1 MTLSGKRIIVGV
13 GGGIAAF
20 KAVMLV
26 RELSARGAELRVVM
40 TKSAARFVGPVT
52 FTGITGR
59 APVIDLWDPGYAGEV
74 HVELSAWADALVVAP
89 ATANLLA
96 RAASGMADDAL
107 LATLSCMEAPV
118 LYAPAMHQRM
128 WKAGGTQ
135 RAIALLAKD
144 GAAFVGPVQGKL
156 ASGEQGMGRMSE
168 PQEIADALEQLLA
181 TGRDLAG
188 LKLLI
193 SAGPT
198 QEEIDPVRFLSNR
211 SSGQMGYALAERALA
226 RGAEVIL
233 VSGPVSLPAPRGA
246 QLVSVRSA
254 LEMHGAILPRST
266 QVDAIVMTAAVADYR
281 PAQSSQQ
288 KLKKQDQLTLT
299 LIKNPD
305 ILAELG
311 AARAGK
317 KPALIGFALET
328 ENLLAYARDKL
339 TKKNVDLIVAN
350 HAQDGLGGDTNV
362 ATLVDHAGDTPLG
375 TLSKAALADR
385 ILDRLRALVAAP

>member
-26 RELSARGAELRVVM
+26 RELIARGAELRVVM

-59 APVIDLWDPGYAGEV
+59 APVIDLWDPSYAGEV

-107 LATLSCMEAPV
+107 LATLSCMDAPV
-118 LYAPAMHQRM
+118 LFAPAMHQRM
-128 WKAGGTQ
+128 WKAGGTE
-135 RAIALLAKD
+135 RAVALLAKD
-144 GAAFVGPVQGKL
+144 GAAFVGPVHGKL

-168 PQEIADALEQLLA
+168 PLEIADALEQLL
-181 TGRDLAG
+181 TKGRDLAG
-188 LKLLI
+188 IKLLV

-198 QEEIDPVRFLSNR
+198 QEAIDPVRFLSNR
-211 SSGQMGYALAERALA
+211 SSGQMGYAIAERAVT
-226 RGAEVIL
+226 RGAEVTL
-233 VSGPVSLPAPRGA
+233 VSGPVNLSAPRGVK
-246 QLVSVRSA
+246 LVNVQSA
-254 LEMHGAILPRST
+254 LEMHGAIMPVYERL
-266 QVDAIVMTAAVADYR
+266 DAIVMSAAVADYR
-281 PAQSSQQ
+281 PAHSAEQ
-288 KLKKQDQLTLT
+288 KLKKQDALTID

-311 AARAGK
+311 AARSGK

-328 ENLLAYARDKL
+328 QNLLTYARDKL
-339 TKKNVDLIVAN
+339 SKKKVDLIVAN
-350 HAQDGLGGDTNV
+350 HAQDGLGGATNV
-362 ATLVDHAGDTPLG
+362 ATLVEPAGDTPLG
-375 TLSKAALADR
+375 TLSKRALADR
-385 ILDRLRALVAAP
+385 ILDKVKALVAAP

>member
-1 MTLSGKRIIVGV
+1 MALSGKRIIVGV

-26 RELSARGAELRVVM
+26 RELLARGAELRVVM
-40 TKSAARFVGPVT
+40 TKSAVRFVGPVT

-59 APVIDLWDPGYAGEV
+59 APVIDLWDPSYAGEV

-96 RAASGMADDAL
+96 RAATGMADDAL
-107 LATLSCMEAPV
+107 LATLSCMDKPV

-135 RAIALLAKD
+135 RSVAQLGKD
-144 GAAFVGPVQGKL
+144 GAQFVGPVHGKL

-168 PQEIADALEQLLA
+168 PGEIADALAQLLSA
-181 TGRDLAG
+181 SADLAG

-198 QEEIDPVRFLSNR
+198 QEELDPVRFLSNR
-211 SSGQMGYALAERALA
+211 SSGQMGYALAERAVA
-226 RGAEVIL
+226 RGAQVTL
-233 VSGPVSLPAPRGA
+233 VSGPVSLSAPRGVT
-246 QLVSVRSA
+246 LLNVRSA
-254 LEMHGAILPRST
+254 LEMHAAIMKERERS
-266 QVDAIVMTAAVADYR
+266 DAIVMTAAVADYR
-281 PAQSSQQ
+281 PAQSAQQ
-288 KLKKQDQLTLT
+288 KLKKQDTLTLT

-311 AARAGK
+311 AARSGK
-317 KPALIGFALET
+317 KPALVGFALET

-339 TKKNVDLIVAN
+339 VRKNVDLIVAN
-350 HAQDGLGGDTNV
+350 HARDGLGGDTNV
-362 ATLVDHAGDTPLG
+362 ATLVDHAGDTELG
-375 TLSKAALADR
+375 TLSKRALAER
-385 ILDRLRALVAAP
+385 ILDRVRELVRAP

>member
-26 RELSARGAELRVVM
+26 RELLARGAEVRVVM
-40 TKSAARFVGPVT
+40 TKSAVRFVGPVT

-59 APVIDLWDPGYAGEV
+59 APVVDLWDPNYAGEV

-107 LATLSCMEAPV
+107 LATLSCMESPV

-135 RAIALLAKD
+135 RALALLAKD
-144 GAAFVGPVQGKL
+144 GAAFVGPVHGKL

-168 PQEIADALEQLLA
+168 PLEIANALQQLLS
-181 TGRDLAG
+181 TERDLQG

-233 VSGPVSLPAPRGA
+233 VSGPVNLPAPRGA

-254 LEMHGAILPRST
+254 LEMRDAILPRLT
-266 QVDAIVMTAAVADYR
+266 ELDAIVMTAAVADYR
-281 PAQSSQQ
+281 PAQAAQQ

-311 AARAGK
+311 AARAGE
-317 KPALIGFALET
+317 KPVLIGFALET
-328 ENLLAYARDKL
+328 ENLLAYAREKL
-339 TKKNVDLIVAN
+339 TKKKVDLIVAN
-350 HAQDGLGGDTNV
+350 HAQDGLGGATNV
-362 ATLVDHAGDTPLG
+362 ATLVDHAGETPLG
-375 TLSKAALADR
+375 TLSKHALADR
-385 ILDRLRALVAAP
+385 ILDRLRASTP